1 MHQPVHD
8 RCIVRRQCAIHL
20 ERQTVGTKP
29 GLGRSGPP
37 RRPPAKAE
45 GEKIQCVHR
54 QLRDHLG
61 VDPPEA
67 TAAASAA
74 GGTDAARGE
83 PDEPDN
89 DDDDGAES
97 DDDDEVEDDEPQ
109 PETEGAIEEEDVDD
123 DGHGGDA
130 GR

>member
-1 MHQPVHD
+1 LDQGPWST
-8 RCIVRRQCAIHL
+8 AIS
-20 ERQTVGTKP
+20 GKP
-29 GLGRSGPP
+29 SGPSRLGRSGPP

-89 DDDDGAES
+89 DDDDGAEF
-97 DDDDEVEDDEPQ
+97 DDDAEDEDDEPQ